1 MANNMNVTLDE
12 STHPWSLKVD
22 QDGHNQVEQN
32 PNPQDI
38 NWQLTGSNLANASFL
53 PQGGAEPGF
62 EWKTPVPGAGIFSDP
77 ALKSNN
83 QKMTVTD
90 SNPNASTAGTWYYI
104 LRATVGAT
112 VYRTMAASIAA
123 TTTDPCIKNK

>member
-77 ALKSNN
+77 ALKSN